1 MLSPCWVETMCV
13 NLRPGILIENSCQAR
28 AWHIPWRKLYLFN
41 SEGQE
46 SGLESRVRLGVRTCE
61 PTKVEA
67 LTGATEVKNYQ
78 DAFMER
84 WFCVGVLLGC
94 GWRES

>member
-1 MLSPCWVETMCV
+1 M
-13 NLRPGILIENSCQAR
+13 
-28 AWHIPWRKLYLFN
+28 
-41 SEGQE
+41 
-46 SGLESRVRLGVRTCE
+46 RLGVWACE
-61 PTKVEA
+61 PTKVEV